1 MISVVKHAVVL
12 VSFSRQIQPVRG
24 TKAVQVA
31 VSSQAWRTGKVE
43 GMRKFSPNVNIDS
56 YAASILRILVDS
68 PYCQFN
74 PAKKKSV
81 PVESWLLW
89 DKGAA
94 FSKVLDT
101 HAVIVYD
108 SGTPSNS
115 FPLCLT

>member
-74 PAKKKSV
+74 PAKKKKCSSG
-81 PVESWLLW
+81 EL
-89 DKGAA
+89 
-94 FSKVLDT
+94 
-101 HAVIVYD
+101 AVVGQGGCLQQ
-108 SGTPSNS
+108 GT
-115 FPLCLT
+115 